1 MDQRGVIGISGGSVE
16 LGDLIP
22 DGEAFGHFG
31 PPSARAEPMA
41 SWPKGAGMTFLAND
55 DPNAGEQEVTIVVG
69 KRMGSS

>member
-31 PPSARAEPMA
+31 PPSARAKPMP
-41 SWPKGAGMTFLAND
+41 SWPKVCRDAAEGLTGT
-55 DPNAGEQEVTIVVG
+55 VG
-69 KRMGSS
+69 HAAPI